1 MTFFEING
9 SYRLVGI
16 FYYLC
21 GVCMKE
27 EASGFQEVSIA
38 VTDAIKLA
46 NIGNYY
52 SISNCGWF
60 LTLILFSL
68 ITSIALQII
77 VDGSR
82 H

>member
-1 MTFFEING
+1 MTFLEING

-16 FYYLC
+16 FYYPC
-21 GVCMKE
+21 SVCMKE
-27 EASGFQEVSIA
+27 EASRFQEVSIA
-38 VTDAIKLA
+38 VTDAIKPA
-46 NIGNYY
+46 NIGNYC

-68 ITSIALQII
+68 ITSIALEII
-77 VDGSR
+77 VDGCR